1 MIRKLKET
9 DIDRVAEIW
18 LDTNVKTH
26 NFIPAEYW
34 RNNFNMVKEML
45 LQAEVYV
52 YEKENKIWGFIGMN
66 DTYIEGIFVADTAQ
80 SQGIGKK
87 LLDFIKGRKEKLC
100 LSVYQKNRRAVNFY
114 QREDFEIQCENT
126 DDNIGE
132 KEYDMIWG
140 KREG

>member
-66 DTYIEGIFVADTAQ
+66 DTYIEGIFVTDTAQ